1 VRTTPL
7 ALALVAACA
16 GVVACSSGP
25 GAPDDATYVK
35 EIETARAVKDQAWRE
50 SDDPV
55 PPSKRDTLLPLRYFP
70 PDINYSVPGQLKL
83 SDDRPEV
90 QMPTSTGELRRMEQV
105 GVLEFT
111 LQGQPMT
118 LGAFVE
124 AGTRQIQSLFVPF
137 ADLTTGKETYSAGR
151 YLDLHPTAT
160 GIYTIDFNLAYN
172 PTCAYNETYSCPYPP
187 RSNRLEVAVLAGEKA
202 PGS

>member
-1 VRTTPL
+1 VRTAAFVVTL
-7 ALALVAACA
+7 FTACVGVA
-16 GVVACSSGP
+16 ACSSGP
-25 GAPDDATYVK
+25 GAPDDSAYVT
-35 EIETARAVKDQAWRE
+35 EIEAARAVKDQAWRE

-55 PPSKRDTLLPLRYFP
+55 PPSKRDTLLPLRYYP
-70 PDINYSVPGQLKL
+70 PDINYNVPGQLKL
-83 SDDRPEV
+83 SDERPVV
-90 QMPTSTGELRRMEQV
+90 QMPTSTGELRRYEQV
-105 GVLEFT
+105 GVLQFT

-124 AGTRQIQSLFVPF
+124 AGTKQIQTLFVPF

-160 GIYTIDFNLAYN
+160 GIYTVDFNLAYN

-187 RSNRLEVAVLAGEKA
+187 RSNRLAVAVLAGEKA

>member
-1 VRTTPL
+1 MRSTV
-7 ALALVAACA
+7 LVLTLLAACA
-16 GVVACSSGP
+16 GAAACSSGP
-25 GAPDDATYVK
+25 GAPDDSAYVT
-35 EIETARAVKDQAWRE
+35 EIETGRAVKDQAWRE

-55 PPSKRDTLLPLRYFP
+55 PPSKRDTLLPLRYYA

-83 SDDRPEV
+83 SDDRPVV
-90 QMPTSTGELRRMEQV
+90 QMPTSTGELRPMEQV
-105 GVLEFT
+105 GELQFT

-118 LGAFVE
+118 LGAFVA
-124 AGTRQIQSLFVPF
+124 AGTRRIESLFVPF
-137 ADLTTGKETYSAGR
+137 ADLTTGKDTYSAGR

-187 RSNRLEVAVLAGEKA
+187 KSNRLNVAILAGEKA

>member
-1 VRTTPL
+1 MRSFLVLTLLTTSL
-7 ALALVAACA
+7 ATA
-16 GVVACSSGP
+16 ACSSGP
-25 GAPDDATYVK
+25 GAPDDAAYVK
-35 EIETARAVKDQAWRE
+35 EVEEARKVKDEAWRASE
-50 SDDPV
+50 DPV
-55 PPSKRDTLLPLRYFP
+55 PASKRDALLPLRYYP
-70 PDINYSVPGQLKL
+70 PDISYSVPAQLQL
-83 SDDRPEV
+83 SDDRPIVE
-90 QMPTSTGELRRMEQV
+90 MPTSTGELRRMEHV
-105 GVLEFT
+105 GTLQFT

-124 AGTRQIQSLFVPF
+124 AGTKLESLFVPF
-137 ADLTTGKETYSAGR
+137 ADLTTGKDTYAAGR

-187 RSNRLEVAVLAGEKA
+187 KSNRLNVAVLAGEKA